1 MQRLEFHVRT
11 LSEAREED
19 KKRIA
24 DLEREL
30 SNCIQE
36 IGGGILYD
44 SDTHTYTRTRVFYIS
59 SFHLFCGNRTS
70 VTFKKLLIQSFS
82 LPIANSGQME

>member
-44 SDTHTYTRTRVFYIS
+44 SDTHTHTLVHVYSIS
-59 SFHLFCGNRTS
+59 HLFIYFV
-70 VTFKKLLIQSFS
+70 VTEHL
-82 LPIANSGQME
+82 